1 MKATKMKI
9 ALVSGGDH
17 KYYPMILEWIESVN
31 RLKPADQ
38 TIDLCILDAGLT
50 QEQRAVLKTR
60 VQHIASPEW
69 PADLP
74 AHKIKNKEF
83 LKACAARPF
92 LPHLFPDYDVYVW
105 LDGDT
110 WVQNWSAIELLIAGA
125 QKSGLA
131 ICPQVD
137 RAYGK
142 AMRLKWLGPFPFK
155 ARSFYYSNARRAF
168 SGKVAR
174 ELFPYPTLNAGVFA
188 ISGNA
193 PHWDRWQK
201 LIVKALEKGKVFTAE
216 QLSLGM
222 MVYLE
227 KFSAEFLPATCNWLL
242 ENKPVWDEDTQ
253 AFVEPFLPHQKVGI
267 MHLSGCDKMRLDRSI
282 TIDIKTKDGKDK
294 TLSYRYPYYDGER
307 DEATE
312 LSSSSEAA

>member
-1 MKATKMKI
+1 MKI

-17 KYYPMILEWIESVN
+17 KYYPMILEWIASVDSA
-31 RLKPADQ
+31 KPKDVDV
-38 TIDLCILDAGLT
+38 DLCILDAGLT
-50 QEQRAVLKTR
+50 EEQKQVLQKR
-60 VQHIASPEW
+60 VAHIAAPEW

-74 AHKIKNKEF
+74 AYKIKNKEF
-83 LKACAARPF
+83 LKACAGRPF
-92 LPHLFPDYDVYVW
+92 LPELFPDYDVYVW

-110 WVQNWSAIELLIAGA
+110 WVQDWGAIDLLVAGA

-174 ELFPYPTLNAGVFA
+174 DLFPYPTLNAGVFA
-188 ISGNA
+188 ISGKA
-193 PHWDRWQK
+193 PHWARWQA

-227 KFSAEFLPATCNWLL
+227 KFPAEFLPATCNWLL
-242 ENKPVWDEDTQ
+242 ENQPVWDNDNHC
-253 AFVEPFLPHQKVGI
+253 FVEPSLPHQKIGI
-267 MHLSGCDKMRLDRSI
+267 MHLSGCDAMRLDRSVKV
-282 TIDIKTKDGKDK
+282 DINTEDGQDK
-294 TLSYRYPYYDGER
+294 SLSYRYPYYDGEC
-307 DEATE
+307 DEAIE
-312 LSSSSEAA
+312 LPLSSSSEAAA

>member
-1 MKATKMKI
+1 MKI

-17 KYYPMILEWIESVN
+17 KYYPMILEWIESVK

-38 TIDLCILDAGLT
+38 VADLCILDAGLT
-50 QEQRAVLKTR
+50 EEQKSVLKSR
-60 VQHIASPEW
+60 VAYIASPEW
-69 PADLP
+69 PANIP

-83 LKACAARPF
+83 LKACAGRPF
-92 LPHLFPDYDVYVW
+92 LPDLFPDYDIYVW

-110 WVQNWSAIELLIAGA
+110 WVQDWSAIELLIAGA

-188 ISGNA
+188 IAGNA
-193 PHWDRWQK
+193 PHWARWQA

-222 MVYLE
+222 MVYQE
-227 KFSAEFLPATCNWLL
+227 KFPAEFLPATCNWLL
-242 ENKPVWDEDTQ
+242 ENKPVWDEENQ
-253 AFVEPFLPHQKVGI
+253 VFVEPFLPHQKIGV
-267 MHLSGCDKMRLDRSI
+267 MHLSGCDAMRLDRRV
-282 TIDIKTKDGKDK
+282 TLDIKTTSGQDK
-294 TLSYRYPYYDGER
+294 TLTYRYPHYDGEV
-307 DEATE
+307 DASTGSP
-312 LSSSSEAA
+312 SSSSEAA